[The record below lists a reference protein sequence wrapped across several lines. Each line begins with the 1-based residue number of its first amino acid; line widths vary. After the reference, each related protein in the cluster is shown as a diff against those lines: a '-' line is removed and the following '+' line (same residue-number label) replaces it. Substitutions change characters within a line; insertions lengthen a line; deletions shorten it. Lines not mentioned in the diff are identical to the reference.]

1 VLAAVA
7 VRPMAM
13 GVEASLE
20 VLGVGGNAGDSTTA
34 QHRIPARIV
43 RRNKSLK
50 AS

>member
-20 VLGVGGNAGDSTTA
+20 VLALVATRVILLLPK
-34 QHRIPARIV
+34 HRIPARIAGETKV
-43 RRNKSLK
+43 
-50 AS
+50 